1 MKPITQTSNTIN
13 TRTFSTQALRRI
25 STATPE
31 AFMRT
36 TNDYVNARAKERNT
50 IRCNTKRTPA
60 TFEERADLN
69 TPPAISDHVRELAP
83 FLKNCNETKAHATTA
98 KAIINHVPAFMPEH
112 PMPLWVCASAPV
124 NGKDSGKIY
133 TAHSNIRPADKPAF
147 RHDSMYLFDILS
159 EEYSA

>member
-1 MKPITQTSNTIN
+1 MKPITQTSNTSKTIN
-13 TRTFSTQALRRI
+13 TRTLSDSVLCATFAGYMERITAYASARR
-25 STATPE
+25 
-31 AFMRT
+31 
-36 TNDYVNARAKERNT
+36 KERNRT
-50 IRCNTKRTPA
+50 NLDTKRTPA

-83 FLKNCNETKAHATTA
+83 FLKNCNDITAHATTA
-98 KAIINHVPAFMPEH
+98 KTIINNVPTLMPEH
-112 PMPLWVCASAPV
+112 PRPLWVCASAPV

-159 EEYSA
+159 EDYSA